1 VVAARVVGVDIDC
14 VIDTGGESSLLP
26 KEFFQ
31 HFDQRTEKTIADSNG
46 QRRVYEV
53 GPAEVVLGKTLIGK
67 FPFLLLGDY
76 LQLTHGKELWDANGP
91 TLGINILGNFRIRI
105 DGPKGRMTLSR
116 DDGPL
121 EGSGWI
127 AYTGFN
133 GTPHQTVEAK
143 TVAGEKLRLFL
154 DTGYVQSRIIKRL
167 SGPKEAPLQLVVG
180 ETRVEGPAMVLE
192 GDSEARISSR
202 GKEDILIHATLGW
215 DVLRHFVMELSP
227 KNKQLRL
234 SKGQ

>member
-1 VVAARVVGVDIDC
+1 VISARVVGIDIDC
-14 VIDTGGESSLLP
+14 LIDTGGESSLLP
-26 KEFFQ
+26 KEFLR
-31 HFDQRTEKTIADSNG
+31 HFPQRAEKIITDSNG

-53 GPAEVVLGKTLIGK
+53 GPAEVVVGKTLIGK
-67 FPFLLLGDY
+67 FPFVVVGDY
-76 LQLTHGKELWDANGP
+76 LQLTRGKEVWDANGP
-91 TLGINILGNFRIRI
+91 SLGINILGNFRIRI

-167 SGPKEAPLQLVVG
+167 CGPKETPLQLVVG

-192 GDSEARISSR
+192 GDSDLRFSSQ
-202 GKEDILIHATLGW
+202 GKEDIIIHATLGW
-215 DVLRHFVMELSP
+215 DILRDLVMELSP

-234 SKGQ
+234 SKGK